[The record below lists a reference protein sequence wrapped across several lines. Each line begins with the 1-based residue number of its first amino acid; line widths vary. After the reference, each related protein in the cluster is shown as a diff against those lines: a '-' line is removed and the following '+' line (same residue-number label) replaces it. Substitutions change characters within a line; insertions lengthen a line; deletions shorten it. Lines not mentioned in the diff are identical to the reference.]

1 MRIFKALSHT
11 KTLSVGRFNF
21 DKSGSINVP
30 TLVIKINTPA
40 SVEVNRYNESK
51 INNKTP
57 KIEFDDLSTK
67 ELQQLL
73 DFVV

>member
-1 MRIFKALSHT
+1 MTIQEE
-11 KTLSVGRFNF
+11 
-21 DKSGSINVP
+21 
-30 TLVIKINTPA
+30 IKNIKKEGIPFP
-40 SVEVNRYNESK
+40 ESK

-57 KIEFDDLSTK
+57 KIDFDDLSTK

>member
-1 MRIFKALSHT
+1 MRIFKSLSHT
-11 KTLSVGRFNF
+11 KTLFVDRFNF
-21 DKSGSINVP
+21 NKSGSINIP
-30 TLVIKINTPA
+30 TLMIKINTPA
-40 SVEVNRYNESK
+40 NVEVNRYNESK